1 MQTKTLLTLTVAVAL
16 TWGFSGCVS
25 TAENMRA
32 QGYGPEYSQGYGDGC
47 DSGKKAGGSLF
58 DQFKKDVNQYDN
70 SHKYREGWNDGYR
83 QCKSEEQQ
91 LERSIENASR
101 DAAINNSYNNSQ
113 RELDYVAQ
121 DAVYD
126 ASSQLSAQDMRNIN
140 NLK

>member
-1 MQTKTLLTLTVAVAL
+1 MKTKTLLMLTAVVAL
-16 TWGFSGCVS
+16 VWVFTGCAS

-70 SHKYREGWNDGYR
+70 SHKYREGWNDGYK
-83 QCKSEEQQ
+83 QCKSEEKQ
-91 LERSIENASR
+91 LEKSIENASR
-101 DAAINNSYNNSQ
+101 DAAIRSSYNSPQ
-113 RELDYVAQ
+113 RGLDYAAQ

-126 ASSQLSAQDMRNIN
+126 ASRQLSTQDMRNIN

>member
-1 MQTKTLLTLTVAVAL
+1 MKTKALFTLTAAVTL
-16 TWGFSGCVS
+16 IWGFTGCAS
-25 TAENMRA
+25 TADNMRA

-58 DQFKKDVNQYDN
+58 EQFKKDVNHYDN
-70 SHKYREGWNDGYR
+70 SYKYREGWSDGYR
-83 QCKSEEQQ
+83 QCKSEEKQ
-91 LERSIENASR
+91 LERSIANASR
-101 DAAINNSYNNSQ
+101 DAAISNSYNNSR
-113 RELDYVAQ
+113 RELDYVAR